1 MNEVNK
7 KINPVAY
14 VKATLAFEGYK
25 LTDNIIEIYKKC
37 SKGVYTEQKAISEIL
52 RISKEES

>member
-7 KINPVAY
+7 KINPDAY

-25 LTDNIIEIYKKC
+25 LSDSAIDIYKKC
-37 SKGVYTEQKAISEIL
+37 RDGEYTEQKAISEIL
-52 RISKEES
+52 RLPKEES